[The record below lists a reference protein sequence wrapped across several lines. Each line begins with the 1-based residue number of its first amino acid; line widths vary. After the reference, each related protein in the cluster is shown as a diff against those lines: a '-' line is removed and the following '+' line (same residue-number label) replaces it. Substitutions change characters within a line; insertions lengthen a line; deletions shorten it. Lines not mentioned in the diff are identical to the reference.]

1 MAIAV
6 GKIAISMGVAASGI
20 DIALKDTGQWYI
32 AVAAGAA
39 LVALGSAV
47 KSSLASVAGGDY
59 SAGGGGGYSGS
70 ASSSTGSNNYETRDV
85 NLRVTGTLE
94 ANGDQLVAVIN
105 STNQKNYYLG
115 GE

>member
-6 GKIAISMGVAASGI
+6 GKIAISMGVAAAGI
-20 DIALKDTGQWYI
+20 DVALKDTGQWYI

-59 SAGGGGGYSGS
+59 SAAGGGGYAGSTTGSGS
-70 ASSSTGSNNYETRDV
+70 SSNYETREV
-85 NLRVTGTLE
+85 KVYVTGTLE
-94 ANGDQLVAVIN
+94 ADGDKLITVIN
-105 STNQKNYYLG
+105 NANKKNYYTQ
-115 GE
+115 